1 VVELSFYIYQA
12 QELELEKP
20 SVTLTVLVA
29 TAKDKTGI
37 QFLQGGLRAKVGRPR
52 IRYYV
57 KIEGIRKNMG

>member
-1 VVELSFYIYQA
+1 MI
-12 QELELEKP
+12 
-20 SVTLTVLVA
+20 TLTVLVA